1 MNDKGFLIFNI
12 LACIIFII
20 LLFIFKSLFIF
31 FICGIMILFEI
42 RLIFNLIK
50 KDKNNNPEELDV

>member
-1 MNDKGFLIFNI
+1 
-12 LACIIFII
+12 
-20 LLFIFKSLFIF
+20 
-31 FICGIMILFEI
+31 MILFEI